1 MTAAG
6 VTVPAKGPKLGVAG
20 GRAGEVEAEAMDDR
34 GPALAGRV
42 AQAMFAR
49 DRASQGLGIEVIA
62 VAAGE
67 AEVAMRVRPDMVN
80 AAGLCHG
87 GFVFFVA
94 DCAFS
99 YASNSYNL
107 ATVAAGC
114 AIDFLAP
121 ARESDVLTARA
132 SVRDRDGRTGV
143 CDIEVTNQRGER
155 VALVRGRSH
164 RVRGQVVDIAADD

>member
-1 MTAAG
+1 
-6 VTVPAKGPKLGVAG
+6 
-20 GRAGEVEAEAMDDR
+20 
-34 GPALAGRV
+34 
-42 AQAMFAR
+42 MFAR
-49 DRASQGLGIEVIA
+49 DRASQGLGVEVRG
-62 VAAGE
+62 VDAGA

-121 ARESDVLTARA
+121 AREADVLTARA
-132 SVRDRDGRTGV
+132 TMRDGDGRTGV

-155 VALVRGRSH
+155 VALARGRSH
-164 RVRGQVVDIAADD
+164 RVRGQVVDVGPDG